1 MGVDKKL
8 LFGID
13 ESDFARQA
21 LAEAGDLQKN
31 NEDLRITLY
40 GRTKCHE

>member
-21 LAEAGDLQKN
+21 LAKGSRKN
-31 NEDLRITLY
+31 KFTFWHLIFRSFLADFKE
-40 GRTKCHE
+40 

>member
-1 MGVDKKL
+1 MTVDNKL

-13 ESDFARQA
+13 DSEFAQQA
-21 LAEAGDLQKN
+21 LAKAGDLQKN